1 MDDKTAILS
10 DKFEELLTE
19 LDEASIKK
27 FRRFL
32 DNQDDNS
39 VIAGIKND
47 LKLMLYNNRKI
58 PEMTRELI
66 NTNENKKMIEG
77 K

>member
-1 MDDKTAILS
+1 MNHRL
-10 DKFEELLTE
+10 
-19 LDEASIKK
+19 KK
-27 FRRFL
+27 FQRFL

-66 NTNENKKMIEG
+66 TSNENKKMIEAA
-77 K
+77 